1 MAPTVAPA
9 ARAIPFKTGPA
20 LDLSSVAHVLL
31 ACILLLGLFAL
42 VAYVARRRGWL
53 RRFAVL
59 PSPPRPGT
67 GLEVR
72 RTQRLSTQTM
82 LFVLAHG
89 DQEFLLVESARPIA
103 LHPLAPTTKDGAS

>member
-42 VAYVARRRGWL
+42 AAYVARRCGWL

-72 RTQRLSTQTM
+72 RVQRLSTQTT